1 MTVREV
7 RAFPSHRIVPTR
19 VPFID
24 IFERLADPADW
35 DALFKIEALTNER
48 LRENSYALSLIPV
61 ADRYAGDHASYL
73 MDAFVHLTSEGSRF
87 SDGSYGVYYAGLE
100 KDTAI
105 AETKFHKAR
114 WMGFT
119 NQPPMDLDMRVILAD
134 LDCGL
139 EDIRG
144 QGDERTDLYNPDPER
159 YAAAQSYAK
168 EKRAN
173 GSNGI
178 VYDSVR
184 RDGGECYAV
193 FVPKLLTNCRPAGNL
208 IYRWDGATI
217 VSVYE
222 ERISS

>member
-1 MTVREV
+1 MTVSRV
-7 RAFPSHRIVPTR
+7 QASPIFRIIPTR
-19 VPFID
+19 VPFIN
-24 IFERLADPADW
+24 IFERVADPADW

-61 ADRYAGDHASYL
+61 TDRYTGNHASYI
-73 MDAFVHLTSEGSRF
+73 MGAFVHLTSEGSRF
-87 SDGSYGVYYAGLE
+87 SDGFYGVYYAGLE
-100 KDTAI
+100 KNTAI

-114 WMGFT
+114 WMSFT
-119 NQPPMDLDMRVILAD
+119 NEPPMDLDMWVILAD
-134 LDCGL
+134 LDCDL

-144 QGDERTDLYNPDPER
+144 HREERADLYNPDPEQ
-159 YAAAQSYAK
+159 YAAAQNFAK

-184 RDGGECYAV
+184 RDGGECCVV

-217 VSVYE
+217 VSVFE
-222 ERISS
+222 ERTT